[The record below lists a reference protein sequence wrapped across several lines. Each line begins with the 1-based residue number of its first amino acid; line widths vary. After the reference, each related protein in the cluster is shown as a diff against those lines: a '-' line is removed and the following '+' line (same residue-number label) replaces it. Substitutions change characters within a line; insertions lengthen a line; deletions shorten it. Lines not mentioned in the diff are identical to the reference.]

1 MTVKT
6 HSMIEIVN
14 QHNQVVTT
22 SKNVADNFGKY
33 HKNIIR
39 DIERLL
45 EEDRLNFEPMFYEG
59 EEPDSYGRPQKVY
72 YMNRDGFTFLVMG
85 FTGKRANQFK
95 LAYLEQFNSMEKQ
108 LIEFSKDSY
117 MIDDPVARAERWIQ
131 EQERTK
137 QLALE
142 NESMKP
148 KAAFADSV
156 SSSKDSILIRDL
168 AGFLKQNGME
178 IGQNRLFKRLRED
191 GYLIKSG
198 KSRNS
203 PTQKARDRGLFET
216 KETSIRRSDGSSTI
230 SITTMVTGKG
240 QYYFINK
247 YLKEFNNEVN
257 RR

>member
-6 HSMIEIVN
+6 HPMIEIVN

-72 YMNRDGFTFLVMG
+72 YMNRDGFSFLVMG
-85 FTGKRANQFK
+85 FTGKRAIQFK
-95 LAYLEQFNSMEKQ
+95 LAYIEQFNQMEKQ
-108 LIEFSKDSY
+108 LIEAAKDSY
-117 MIDDPVARAERWIQ
+117 MIDDPVARAEKWIQ
-131 EQERTK
+131 EQEKTK

-156 SSSKDSILIRDL
+156 TASGDTILIRDL
-168 AGFLKQNGME
+168 SRFLKQNGMN
-178 IGQNRLFKRLRED
+178 IGQNRLFEKLRQD

-198 KSRNS
+198 SRRNT
-203 PTQKARDRGLFET
+203 PTQKAMDLGLFKTTERT
-216 KETSIRRSDGSSTI
+216 IQRSEGSQI
-230 SITTMVTGKG
+230 KITTKVTGKG

-247 YLKEFNNEVN
+247 YLEEFNSEVN

>member
-6 HSMIEIVN
+6 HPMIEIVN

-72 YMNRDGFTFLVMG
+72 YMNRDGFSFLVMG
-85 FTGKRANQFK
+85 FTGKRAIQFK
-95 LAYLEQFNSMEKQ
+95 LAYIEQFNQMEKQ
-108 LIEFSKDSY
+108 LIEAAKDSY
-117 MIDDPVARAERWIQ
+117 MIDDPVARAEKWIQ
-131 EQERTK
+131 ERREMT

-142 NESMKP
+142 NEEMKP
-148 KAAFADSV
+148 KAVFADSV
-156 SSSKDSILIRDL
+156 TASGDTILIRDL
-168 AGFLKQNGME
+168 SRFLKQNGMN
-178 IGQNRLFKRLRED
+178 IGQNRLFEKLRQD

-198 KSRNS
+198 SRRNT
-203 PTQKARDRGLFET
+203 PTQKAMDLGLFKTTERT
-216 KETSIRRSDGSSTI
+216 IQRSEGSQI
-230 SITTMVTGKG
+230 KITTKVTGKG
-240 QYYFINK
+240 QFYFINK
-247 YLKEFNNEVN
+247 YLEEFNSEVN
-257 RR
+257 SR

>member
-1 MTVKT
+1 
-6 HSMIEIVN
+6 MIEIVN

-72 YMNRDGFTFLVMG
+72 YMNRDGFSFLVMG
-85 FTGKRANQFK
+85 FTGKRAIQFK
-95 LAYLEQFNSMEKQ
+95 LAYIEQFNQMEKQ
-108 LIEFSKDSY
+108 LIEAAKDSY
-117 MIDDPVARAERWIQ
+117 MIDDPVARAEKWIQ
-131 EQERTK
+131 EQEKTK

-156 SSSKDSILIRDL
+156 TASGDTILIRDL
-168 AGFLKQNGME
+168 SRFLKQNGMN
-178 IGQNRLFKRLRED
+178 IGQNRLFEKLRQD

-198 KSRNS
+198 SRRNT
-203 PTQKARDRGLFET
+203 PTQKAMDLGLFKTTERT
-216 KETSIRRSDGSSTI
+216 IQRSEGSQI
-230 SITTMVTGKG
+230 KITTKVTGKG

-247 YLKEFNNEVN
+247 YLEEFNSEVN